1 MHKLVIVDGVT
12 LNPGDLSW
20 NEFHNLVPVVEIYER
35 TASADVVERC
45 QGASIVLTNKTKL
58 SAETIN
64 SLSHLRF
71 IGVLSTGYDVV
82 DIAAASCLGIPVSNV
97 PSYATSSVAQ
107 MVFAIILNWTNGI
120 AHHAARVRDGAWA
133 DCKDFSFWDFPLHEL
148 EGKRIGI
155 IGFGE
160 IGQQVGRL
168 AHAFGMRVSAVVRSP
183 KSVEYP
189 VAFVAMEEIF
199 SQSDFLCLLCPL
211 TKETHSFVN
220 ADRIRTM
227 KPTAYL
233 INAARG
239 PLVVEEDLA
248 NALNQAMIAGAATDV
263 LAVEP
268 PSASNP
274 LLHAKNMII
283 TPHQAWATV
292 EARQR
297 LMSVTLGNIRAFLN
311 GAPRNVV
318 NKSQLA

>member
-120 AHHAARVRDGAWA
+120 AHHAARVRDGA
-133 DCKDFSFWDFPLHEL
+133 
-148 EGKRIGI
+148 
-155 IGFGE
+155 GE

-189 VAFVAMEEIF
+189 VDFVAMEEVF

-211 TKETHSFVN
+211 TKDTHSFVN

-248 NALNQAMIAGAATDV
+248 HALNQAMIAGAATDV